1 LNRSANYRIDQNG
14 SKGKGFTEIPKNLDL
29 NRDFIKCDSK
39 EALTFEKIFHYF
51 DPDVF
56 VDNHVSNGADYQH
69 LMTF

>member
-1 LNRSANYRIDQNG
+1 VQIIVSIKTVPREKASE
-14 SKGKGFTEIPKNLDL
+14 EIPKNLDL